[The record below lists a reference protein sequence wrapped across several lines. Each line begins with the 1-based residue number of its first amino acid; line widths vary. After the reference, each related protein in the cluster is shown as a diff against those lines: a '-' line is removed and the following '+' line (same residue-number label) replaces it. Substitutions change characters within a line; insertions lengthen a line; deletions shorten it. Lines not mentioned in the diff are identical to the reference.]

1 MVERTR
7 LAIFESFNDLLARKD
22 LDKITIEM
30 IAKGA
35 GVSKA
40 TFYRYFKDKYDVMAY
55 NYKIFVDHSANPK
68 TTHSYE
74 ELLYILF
81 RDSEKNMEYLEN
93 AFKYLGVNSF
103 IEYVYQ
109 YSFDIVS
116 RITLDNRPE
125 GLTESEV
132 LQLDV
137 FCHGVSRMFGKWIMG
152 GYDLSADDAAKALY
166 SEMPETLRDYWWKES
181 VTG

>member
-7 LAIFESFNDLLARKD
+7 LAIFESFNNLLARMD
-22 LDKITIEM
+22 LDRITIDM
-30 IAKGA
+30 IAEGA
-35 GVSKA
+35 GVSRA

-55 NYKIFVDHSANPK
+55 NYKLFVDHSASPGIS
-68 TTHSYE
+68 HSYE

-81 RDSEKNMEYLEN
+81 RDSEKGMEYLEN

-103 IEYVYQ
+103 TEYVYE
-109 YSFDIVS
+109 YSYDIVE

-125 GLTESEV
+125 GLTESEK
-132 LQLDV
+132 LQLDI

-152 GYDLSADDAAKALY
+152 GYDLSAGEAAKALY
-166 SEMPETLRDYWWKES
+166 CEMPETLREYWWKR
-181 VTG
+181 TGR